1 VKPDFTRHVSY
12 LRNKV
17 DEIAS
22 LSNQPEQLKN
32 VLLQTCSGLL
42 TILDEISNGQNGSNA
57 ASIEND
63 ALQADIRHV
72 LKALEHTQRNL
83 QESESRYRAIVES
96 QTELICRFKPDGT
109 LTFYNEAFRVYFSP
123 YGEVTVGQSL
133 LAIVPKNKHSFTH
146 HFTAILH
153 PSYPVTQFEYN
164 IPTTDGKTLW
174 QQWTGQGHFDN
185 QGQLAEIQA
194 VGHDITD
201 RVQAEQAAMQHTRE
215 LSALHT
221 ATAVLLT
228 TLDPEAL
235 LGRILDSAISAIPAA
250 KKGTIYLVA
259 QDTGQLEMRASIGY
273 TDPRI
278 QRIRVP
284 GSVGYVA
291 RAVRERT
298 PLLIQDIY
306 ADPANLS
313 GQSPEGRDIRSA
325 IAAPLILKNMVLG
338 AVSLESP
345 QLAAFSES
353 DLRLLS
359 SFAATA
365 TAAIQNSRLHGEVQ
379 KLAITDALTGLYN
392 RRGFFELGQR
402 EVERS
407 RRFQRPQVA
416 IMMDVDRFKFI
427 NDVYGHSAGD
437 RVLQAV
443 AKRCGD
449 NLRRIDILGRFGGD
463 EFTILLPETDIYRAR
478 GVAERV
484 RQCVAA
490 TPVPADEALVEVSV
504 SLGIAR
510 ATSATP
516 DLDVLISRA
525 DAAMYLAKQA
535 GRNRVEFG

>member
-1 VKPDFTRHVSY
+1 VKPDFTRHVGY
-12 LRNKV
+12 LRKQV
-17 DEIAS
+17 DEIEN
-22 LSNQPEQLKN
+22 LSNDPEQLKN
-32 VLLQTCSGLL
+32 LLLQTCSGLL
-42 TILDEISNGQNGSNA
+42 TILDEISNGQNGSK
-57 ASIEND
+57 ASNENNT
-63 ALQADIRHV
+63 LQADIRHV
-72 LKALEHTQRNL
+72 LRALEQTQRNL
-83 QESESRYRAIVES
+83 QESESRYQAIVES

-109 LTFYNEAFRVYFSP
+109 LTFCNEAFRAYFAP
-123 YGEVTVGQSL
+123 FGEVAVGQNL
-133 LAIVPKNKHSFTH
+133 LAIVPRNSHSFTH
-146 HFTAILH
+146 HFTSILH
-153 PSYPVTQFEYN
+153 PSFPVTQFEYN
-164 IPTTDGKTLW
+164 IQTAEGKILW
-174 QQWTGQGHFDN
+174 QQWTGQGHFDK
-185 QGQLAEIQA
+185 QGQLSEIQA

-201 RVQAEQAAMQHTRE
+201 RVQAEQAARQHNRE

-250 KKGTIYLVA
+250 KKGTIFLVA

-284 GSVGYVA
+284 GSVGYVT

-298 PLLIQDIY
+298 PLLIQDVY
-306 ADPANLS
+306 TDPADLS
-313 GQSPEGRDIRSA
+313 GQPPEGRDVRSA
-325 IAAPLILKNMVLG
+325 IAAPLILKNIVLG
-338 AVSLESP
+338 AIALESP
-345 QLAAFSES
+345 QPAAFSES

-365 TAAIQNSRLHGEVQ
+365 TAAIHNTRLHGEVQ

-407 RRFQRPQVA
+407 RRFQRPLVA
-416 IMMDVDRFKFI
+416 VMMDVDRFKFI
-427 NDVYGHSAGD
+427 NDVYGHPAGD

-443 AKRCGD
+443 AKRCAD

-484 RQCVAA
+484 RHCVAA
-490 TPVPADEALVEVSV
+490 TPVQAEDAQIEVSV